1 MREDI
6 FQMYLGELSGIKS
19 CDEEENNRLLR
30 ALASGDPGARDR
42 LIEGNLKTVLEMV
55 RDYVGRGIP
64 AGGLVQEAN
73 MALVVAVREY
83 EGGGFDSFLK
93 DRVRAALLN
102 AVERQS
108 METKTARKMVDRVNR
123 LQDISAELAEEL
135 GREATVE
142 ELARRME
149 LTEEEI
155 REAMKV
161 TMDAMTLVER

>member
-19 CDEEENNRLLR
+19 CDEEENNRLLS

-64 AGGLVQEAN
+64 AGDLVQEAN
-73 MALVVAVREY
+73 MALVVAVGEY
-83 EGGGFDSFLK
+83 EDGGFGAFLRR
-93 DRVRAALLN
+93 RVREALEA

-108 METKTARKMVDRVNR
+108 LEQRAAEKMADRVNR
-123 LQDISAELAEEL
+123 LKDVSAQMAGEL

-142 ELARRME
+142 ELAERMG
-149 LTEEEI
+149 LTGQEV
-155 REAMKV
+155 RDAMKV
-161 TMDAMTLVER
+161 TLDAMSVVER

>member
-19 CDEEENNRLLR
+19 CDEEENNRLLS
-30 ALASGDPGARDR
+30 ALASGDPGAGDR

-64 AGGLVQEAN
+64 AGDLVQEAN

-93 DRVRAALLN
+93 DKVRAALLN
-102 AVERQS
+102 AVER
-108 METKTARKMVDRVNR
+108 
-123 LQDISAELAEEL
+123 
-135 GREATVE
+135 
-142 ELARRME
+142 
-149 LTEEEI
+149 
-155 REAMKV
+155 
-161 TMDAMTLVER
+161 

>member
-64 AGGLVQEAN
+64 AGDLVQEAN

-83 EGGGFDSFLK
+83 EGGGSFQADSLGG
-93 DRVRAALLN
+93 
-102 AVERQS
+102 
-108 METKTARKMVDRVNR
+108 TNR
-123 LQDISAELAEEL
+123 LS
-135 GREATVE
+135 
-142 ELARRME
+142 
-149 LTEEEI
+149 
-155 REAMKV
+155 K
-161 TMDAMTLVER
+161 